1 MKILSK
7 GKGYKIKIIK
17 LLKRMEK
24 QQYDANLYII

>member
-7 GKGYKIKIIK
+7 EKGCKIKIIK

-24 QQYDANLYII
+24 QQYDANLYNI